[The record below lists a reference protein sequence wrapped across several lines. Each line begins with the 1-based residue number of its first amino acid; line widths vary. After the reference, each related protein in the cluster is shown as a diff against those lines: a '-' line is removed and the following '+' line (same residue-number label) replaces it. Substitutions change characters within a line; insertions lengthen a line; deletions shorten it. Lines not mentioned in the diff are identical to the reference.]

1 MNSFHFDYDIFY
13 KYYTKK
19 SNLTKDE
26 STPLREI
33 WHYKKEKYHNQIPEK
48 TILSNKYITIGTIKI
63 YISKKDT
70 DGLYFTIPEKKGD
83 KLWDNHFHF
92 GKARIKPPDKKY
104 QSNTKDKKI
113 PVVYFHKTT
122 QHPEQDSSGKQRKNC
137 YYHPTM
143 QIDNFGEI
151 ICLQAMNSKM
161 EKMFLPSTEDFHLIK

>member
-1 MNSFHFDYDIFY
+1 MNSFYFDYDTFY

-83 KLWDNHFHF
+83 KWWDNHFHLVKLQLNLQIKNINPTQKIKKF
-92 GKARIKPPDKKY
+92 QWFIFIKLHNILNRIHLVNKE
-104 QSNTKDKKI
+104 
-113 PVVYFHKTT
+113 KTV
-122 QHPEQDSSGKQRKNC
+122 
-137 YYHPTM
+137 
-143 QIDNFGEI
+143 I
-151 ICLQAMNSKM
+151 IIQVCK
-161 EKMFLPSTEDFHLIK
+161 